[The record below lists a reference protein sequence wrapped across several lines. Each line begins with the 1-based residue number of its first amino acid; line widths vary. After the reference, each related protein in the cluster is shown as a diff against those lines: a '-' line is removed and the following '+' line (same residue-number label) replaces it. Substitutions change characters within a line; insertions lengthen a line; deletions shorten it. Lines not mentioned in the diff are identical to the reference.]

1 MTRSDDERVSDILDA
16 CHKLSEI
23 AALGRSEYD
32 KSWIIQSAVERQ
44 LEIIGEAATHLSDEF
59 LGDDV
64 ELPIRQAKGSSQRH
78 FTRVLQGEPRSCLE
92 RRDEQSS
99 RIDSRRN
106 QPWRRELRSVIFA
119 YGR

>member
-1 MTRSDDERVSDILDA
+1 MTSSDDERVSDILDA

-32 KSWIIQSAVERQ
+32 KSWIVQSAVERQ

-64 ELPIRQAKGSSQRH
+64 EADRHTGVVGDCLGGEQHARYERDAVQAVVANGERLPCRAQQNFLMCHEAPQA
-78 FTRVLQGEPRSCLE
+78 
-92 RRDEQSS
+92 D
-99 RIDSRRN
+99 
-106 QPWRRELRSVIFA
+106 
-119 YGR
+119 